1 MIHLV
6 SALAI
11 LIGLAQS
18 PEQADSLAREH
29 VAGPT
34 GARLDSQLTRF
45 AAYGF
50 SGTVLVVRGGEVV
63 LLKGYG
69 LADVEHGIPNAP
81 ATRFEMNSMTKMFTG
96 VAVLQLAAQGRLRPG
111 DPVERHLGAFP
122 TGKRGAT
129 IEQLATHTSG
139 LIVEGSDLGG
149 DSREAFV
156 RDVKRTPRESAPG
169 ERYRYTNAGF
179 SLLAAIIERVSGER
193 YEDYLRR
200 HEFAPAGLRTAVFR
214 DEVPTSDARFAHGY
228 VGTPAALEPGPP
240 NPYVWG
246 TRGAGGL
253 WATVGDMYRWLVALE
268 ERRILA
274 DAQWRVMITPPL
286 PPAQEAFGWH
296 VETTT
301 PEGRLRIQ
309 KGGGSDDFAS
319 HLLYYPRERVAIVW
333 ACNNLRQRWR
343 RALNQTLP
351 AILLA
356 DDSFA
361 LPPVAPIDREALEEH
376 QGRYV
381 SGQDSLEFHAGAG
394 YLYVAGN
401 RLDVPTNVMFFPQDG
416 NRFTAFDPANM
427 AVTRLEFGRAG
438 ESSVA
443 IELPDG
449 RRVSLQRRA
458 GAGGN

>member
-1 MIHLV
+1 MINLF
-6 SALAI
+6 SALPL

-18 PEQADSLAREH
+18 PQQSESLAREH
-29 VAGPT
+29 VTGLL
-34 GARLDSQLTRF
+34 GARLDSQMTRF

-50 SGTVLVVRGGEVV
+50 SGAVLVVQGGQVV

-69 LADVEHGIPNAP
+69 LADVEHGIPNAA

-96 VAVLQLAAQGRLRPG
+96 VAVLQLAAEHRLRLG
-111 DPVERHLGAFP
+111 DSVERYLGAFP
-122 TGKRGAT
+122 RGKRGAT
-129 IEQLATHTSG
+129 IQQLGTHTSG
-139 LIVEGSDLGG
+139 LILEGSDLAG

-179 SLLAAIIERVSGER
+179 SLLAAIIETVSGES

-200 HEFAPAGLRTAVFR
+200 HEFAPAGLRTATFR
-214 DEVPTSDARFAHGY
+214 NEVPTNDARFAHGY

-246 TRGAGGL
+246 TRGAGGV

-274 DAQWRVMITPPL
+274 DAQWRLLITPPV

-296 VETTT
+296 VQTT

-333 ACNNLRQRWR
+333 ASNNLRQRWR
-343 RALNQTLP
+343 RALNQALP
-351 AILLA
+351 AIVLA
-356 DDSFA
+356 DNPFS
-361 LPPVAPIDREALEEH
+361 LPPVVPIAREALEER
-376 QGRYV
+376 QGRYAL
-381 SGQDSLEFHAGAG
+381 GQDALEFHAGPG
-394 YLYVAGN
+394 YLYAAGN
-401 RLDVPTNVMFFPQDG
+401 RLDVPTDVMFFPQDG
-416 NRFTAFDPANM
+416 RSFTAFDPAST
-427 AVTRLEFGRAG
+427 AVTRLEFSR
-438 ESSVA
+438 ERSVA
-443 IELPDG
+443 IEFSDG
-449 RRVSLQRRA
+449 RRLSLERREDDPR
-458 GAGGN
+458 